1 MALPCS
7 KKITS
12 IIKRNFS
19 KNALFII
26 YADLECII
34 EKIDVCKINPE
45 NSSATKVNEHILSR
59 FSISLVSSFKS
70 LENRH
75 DVYIGKYCIK
85 KLCKSLRE
93 HAIKIINFKKKTSY

>member
-45 NSSATKVNEHILSR
+45 NSSTTKVSEHIPSS

-70 LENRH
+70 LENSH

-85 KLCKSLRE
+85 KPCE
-93 HAIKIINFKKKTSY
+93 IFKRACNKNN